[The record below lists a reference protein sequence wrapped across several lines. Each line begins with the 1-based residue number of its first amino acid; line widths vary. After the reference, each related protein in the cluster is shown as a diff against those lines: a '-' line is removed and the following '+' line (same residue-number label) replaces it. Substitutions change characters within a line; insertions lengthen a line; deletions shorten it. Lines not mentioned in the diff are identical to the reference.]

1 MPSTAISAQ
10 NTKFEIET
18 GTGGA
23 KTITAIQIGN
33 PTIITSAAHGQANG
47 NVVSFASIT
56 GTVGT
61 SLLNGLSLVITNVT
75 ANTFAVQ
82 VDSTGLAYTSG
93 GSATPVTYT
102 EIANVK
108 SYSGFD
114 GAASEIDVTNLRS
127 TAKEKRLGLQDF
139 GKFSMN
145 INPDFSDSGQN
156 AVRASKGAGTQKNYR
171 VTYPNT
177 KVASFAAYVKSTP
190 ESGGVDAVID
200 GSVELTITGAV
211 TVA

>member
-18 GTGGA
+18 GSGGA

-33 PTIITSAAHGQANG
+33 PTIITSAGHGQSSG
-47 NVVSFASIT
+47 NVVDLASIT
-56 GTVGT
+56 GTVS
-61 SLLNGLSLVITNVT
+61 SLLNGKSFVITNVT
-75 ANTFAVQ
+75 ANTFAIQ
-82 VDSTGLAYTSG
+82 IDSTGSAYTSG
-93 GSATPVTYT
+93 GTATPKAYT

-145 INPDFSDSGQN
+145 INPDFDDAGQN
-156 AVRASKGAGTQKNYR
+156 ALRTAKGAGAQKNYK
-171 VTYPNT
+171 VTYPNN
-177 KVASFAAYVKSTP
+177 KVASFAAFVKSTP

-211 TVA
+211 TLA